1 MDPSACVQRS
11 VASIAGSSPQSRIR
25 TKGVAVDVCPAV
37 LDHCTAKEMF
47 YMPWPQLLVVVM
59 DVLIWLE
66 CQLWVGQ
73 KPSCAASS
81 TGDAQ
86 TRLAVLLNCSCRR
99 CQ

>member
-11 VASIAGSSPQSRIR
+11 VASIDGSSPQSRIR
-25 TKGVAVDVCPAV
+25 TKGVAVDVCLAV
-37 LDHCTAKEMF
+37 LDHCTAKEIF
-47 YMPWPQLLVVVM
+47 YRPWPQLRVVVM

-86 TRLAVLLNCSCRR
+86 TNIYIYHSSGCYA
-99 CQ
+99 